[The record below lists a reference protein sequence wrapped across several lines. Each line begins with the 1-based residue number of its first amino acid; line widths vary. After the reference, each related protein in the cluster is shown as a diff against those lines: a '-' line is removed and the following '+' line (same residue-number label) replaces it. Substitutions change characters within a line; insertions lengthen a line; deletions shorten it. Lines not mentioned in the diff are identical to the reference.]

1 MANFKKIKLSI
12 IILSW
17 NTKELLRQCLD
28 SVRQSFK
35 ASNLPAGK
43 AGFQSF
49 KVEIIVV
56 DNGST
61 DGSADEIKKAKIK
74 MQNENL
80 KFKIILNKENL
91 GFARGNNQGIRV
103 AHGEYILLLNSDTV
117 VQQGTLPKLMAVLND
132 KVEPCQVVSPM
143 LLFPDGRPQTDY
155 YMKFPNLWQV
165 FLYHNPALRP
175 VVLKIP
181 FLRNLIY
188 FSSQE
193 KVFLIDQLPG
203 AALMANRKVWEEVGF
218 LDEDYHFLYEDV
230 DWCYRAKKKGYR
242 LAVVPEAK
250 IFHLGG
256 ASWKKKLK
264 ENGLE
269 FYRQFFSSMLLFVK
283 KNYGEARFKVFRV
296 GLILNFLLQLKF
308 RLAWW
313 FFIKKDPAMQEALWQ

>member
-1 MANFKKIKLSI
+1 
-12 IILSW
+12 
-17 NTKELLRQCLD
+17 
-28 SVRQSFK
+28 
-35 ASNLPAGK
+35 
-43 AGFQSF
+43 
-49 KVEIIVV
+49 
-56 DNGST
+56 
-61 DGSADEIKKAKIK
+61 
-74 MQNENL
+74 
-80 KFKIILNKENL
+80 
-91 GFARGNNQGIRV
+91 
-103 AHGEYILLLNSDTV
+103 
-117 VQQGTLPKLMAVLND
+117 
-132 KVEPCQVVSPM
+132 
-143 LLFPDGRPQTDY
+143 
-155 YMKFPNLWQV
+155 MKFPNLWQV